1 MTRLLGQHPGVE
13 VDLDVLGRPMRL
25 RWEGT
30 SEPVEVCNQWRI
42 EEAWWRRPIRRA
54 YFKLVGPHLLALV
67 YRDELDG
74 SWHLERLYD

>member
-1 MTRLLGQHPGVE
+1 VTRLLGQHPGVE
-13 VDLDVLGRPMRL
+13 VDLDALGRPMRL